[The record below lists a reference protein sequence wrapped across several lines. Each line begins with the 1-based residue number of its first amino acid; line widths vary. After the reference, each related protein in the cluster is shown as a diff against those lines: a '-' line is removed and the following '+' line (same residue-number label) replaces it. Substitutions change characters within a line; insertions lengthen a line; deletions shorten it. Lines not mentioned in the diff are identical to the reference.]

1 MKNEKELYLIPYAK
15 TKQKINKTFHA
26 IGDANGISYP
36 NISVVNGILPG
47 NKNYVNII
55 RDDDRKSNIT
65 RRSKL
70 MTSLNKNSLN
80 QSSQSKLGNKSKEIE
95 INKLYI

>member
-1 MKNEKELYLIPYAK
+1 M
-15 TKQKINKTFHA
+15 
-26 IGDANGISYP
+26 
-36 NISVVNGILPG
+36 VNGILPG